1 MARIAALVSVAA
13 AASAVVLQAQSYQV
27 PRTESPQVVAAKHCD
42 RDCLVR
48 FVDRY
53 LDALTQHDPSRL
65 PLATGVVYTENGTRV
80 TPGAGLWK
88 TATKVTTRREV
99 FADPATGETAFWGV
113 LDEGGSPVML
123 SARLQIKNER
133 IAEIE
138 TIVTRRG
145 SHSLF
150 APDAFAATPPAFQ
163 QPLEPSQRVPRA
175 RLVAAAKGYFDG
187 LEQHDNRLVP
197 SANDCN
203 RYENGTQMTNRNGV
217 ITPRACAVAVDRLTY
232 IKRVFNRRYSV
243 VDEERGVLFST
254 VMFDIP
260 ADASATPPRE
270 ARMLLLSEVFKIV
283 SGDIVRI
290 ETVMHNLPY
299 GSSSGWPDR

>member
-1 MARIAALVSVAA
+1 
-13 AASAVVLQAQSYQV
+13 
-27 PRTESPQVVAAKHCD
+27 
-42 RDCLVR
+42 
-48 FVDRY
+48 
-53 LDALTQHDPSRL
+53 
-65 PLATGVVYTENGTRV
+65 
-80 TPGAGLWK
+80 
-88 TATKVTTRREV
+88 
-99 FADPATGETAFWGV
+99 
-113 LDEGGSPVML
+113 ML